1 MSRLGALIEI
11 PADCSPEAV
20 PQPRD
25 VLWAEI
31 LLPTNLQ
38 FGPRSLLGK
47 ATAVRT
53 SKGDGVYRVA
63 VHFQRIKIVA
73 VQPAEELGS
82 TAVM

>member
-11 PADCSPEAV
+11 SANCNPEAV

-31 LLPTNLQ
+31 VLPTNLH
-38 FGPRSLLGK
+38 FGPRYLSGK

-53 SKGDGVYRVA
+53 SEEDGAYRVA
-63 VHFQRIKIVA
+63 IQFQRIQIVA
-73 VQPAEELGS
+73 AQIAEEQDS
-82 TAVM
+82 TTVM